1 MEKYHYDPEEYPN
14 LKRLAGEMIPCLET
28 EAGWQDREI
37 KETFPGRDQS
47 FLAVGITLGKGIDA
61 LQEKYLQKGFLTESY
76 MIEVLSSELLLE
88 SYRAYTE
95 WVVVHRNLHVARLH
109 FLGGEISETSE
120 QKISSL
126 LRLANLPMLLQE
138 LALPVTCNAAYC
150 MIPKKCGILCGADEG
165 SFYQMCRNLS
175 GVRQERLPRPW
186 NRPLSYGYARI
197 FSKAQMKINVQKTL
211 IGRNIKILI
220 RFIRRLVS
228 KKRIWYDAIA
238 FKEER
243 YRVCGVSCLG

>member
-1 MEKYHYDPEEYPN
+1 MNMQTFFSEITALCSYEQFLHSVMEKYHYDPEEYPN

-28 EAGWQDREI
+28 EAGWQDREN

-61 LQEKYLQKGFLTESY
+61 LQEKDLQNGFLTESY
-76 MIEVLSSELLLE
+76 MIEVLSSELLLK

-95 WVVVHRNLHVARLH
+95 WVAVHRNLHVARLH

-120 QKISSL
+120 PQIGSL
-126 LRLANLPMLLQE
+126 LRLSNLPMLLQE

-150 MIPKKCGILCGADEG
+150 MIPKKSVVFYAELTKDPFTKCAGICLGCGRRDCP
-165 SFYQMCRNLS
+165 N
-175 GVRQERLPRPW
+175 RP

-197 FSKAQMKINVQKTL
+197 FSKNTDEN
-211 IGRNIKILI
+211 GR
-220 RFIRRLVS
+220 
-228 KKRIWYDAIA
+228 
-238 FKEER
+238 
-243 YRVCGVSCLG
+243 

>member
-1 MEKYHYDPEEYPN
+1 MNMQTFFSEITALCRNEQFLHSVMEKYHYDPEEYPN

-37 KETFPGRDQS
+37 QETFPGRDQS
-47 FLAVGITLGKGIDA
+47 FFAVGITLGKGIDE
-61 LQEKYLQKGFLTESY
+61 LQEKYLQNGFLTESY

-138 LALPVTCNAAYC
+138 LALPVTCNTAYC
-150 MIPKKCGILCGADEG
+150 MIPKKSVVFYAELTKDPFTKCAGICLGCGRRDCPNRMEEKENFPLQFAD
-165 SFYQMCRNLS
+165 MTD
-175 GVRQERLPRPW
+175 
-186 NRPLSYGYARI
+186 RPLSYGYARI
-197 FSKAQMKINVQKTL
+197 FSKSTDEN
-211 IGRNIKILI
+211 GR
-220 RFIRRLVS
+220 
-228 KKRIWYDAIA
+228 
-238 FKEER
+238 
-243 YRVCGVSCLG
+243 